1 MSAPLSCG
9 HGGVRG
15 HSSMPPHSTHSTLL
29 AQPSSRL
36 CYHIEQKGAGG
47 EEEITPL
54 QSFPAAVTAQNK
66 LVNTSVLMGENEE
79 GGKYKAG
86 KYSCQGKDLSH
97 PGGSEL
103 LQGGGIPESSGQE
116 RLTSWH
122 RLHRSKNRTAVVP
135 VSTRCLSGEQT
146 QRLLPQP

>member
-1 MSAPLSCG
+1 MGLSANEEPWPGGPGGRAYLCDLNLLPMSAPLSCG

-66 LVNTSVLMGENEE
+66 LVWIYLRR
-79 GGKYKAG
+79 
-86 KYSCQGKDLSH
+86 
-97 PGGSEL
+97 
-103 LQGGGIPESSGQE
+103 SGQE
-116 RLTSWH
+116 ALEVFPFP
-122 RLHRSKNRTAVVP
+122 LHALCSEKLRCNVAALCSVAGIWCLLAILIVIS
-135 VSTRCLSGEQT
+135 STLN
-146 QRLLPQP
+146 

>member
-1 MSAPLSCG
+1 
-9 HGGVRG
+9 
-15 HSSMPPHSTHSTLL
+15 MPPHSTHSTLL

-103 LQGGGIPESSGQE
+103 LQGGRNPRKQRAGKADLMAQTAPLQKQDSSGSCE
-116 RLTSWH
+116 HTVSVRGTNPATASTALTA
-122 RLHRSKNRTAVVP
+122 N
-135 VSTRCLSGEQT
+135 
-146 QRLLPQP
+146 